1 MATHQRTEP
10 KYRPLA
16 PRQAEALTHRARG
29 LTHAETAA
37 AMGCST
43 GNVANL
49 LGECFFKLHARS
61 CVDAVAKAMQHGLIH
76 FALVATIIVGAGPD
90 ASDLIRT
97 RFQRRPTIQ
106 TIRIRNR
113 EDLA

>member
-1 MATHQRTEP
+1 MATQRREQT

-29 LTHAETAA
+29 LSHAETAA
-37 AMGCST
+37 AMGCSPA
-43 GNVANL
+43 NVANL

-61 CVDAVAKAMQHGLIH
+61 SVDAVAKAIQNGLIH
-76 FALVATIIVGAGPD
+76 FALVATVIVGAGPD
-90 ASDLIRT
+90 ANDLIRT